1 MTKNEAE
8 SVKNPASPKSGRDEA
23 QATFRF
29 VDNFPTEG
37 ELPTKKLPGP
47 EILFGWLV
55 ARSNRI
61 MGTTS

>member
-8 SVKNPASPKSGRDEA
+8 SQKNPPIPESGSDEIK
-23 QATFRF
+23 ATFRF
-29 VDNFPTEG
+29 VDNFPAEG
-37 ELPTKKLPGP
+37 EFPTKKLPGP
-47 EILFGWLV
+47 EILFGWLI